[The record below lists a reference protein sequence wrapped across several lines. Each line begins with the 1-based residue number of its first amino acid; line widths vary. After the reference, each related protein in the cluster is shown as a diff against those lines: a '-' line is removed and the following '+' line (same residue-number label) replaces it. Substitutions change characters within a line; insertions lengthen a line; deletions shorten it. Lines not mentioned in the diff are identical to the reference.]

1 MKPGRILLILFGS
14 VGALVS
20 AVLLAGGCATLAVN
34 EWARDTQGFFTAGPE
49 RLDTSTYALT
59 SEGLSIAEDV
69 PDWLFGEGGIADLRV
84 RVSPGDSG
92 RDVFVGVG
100 PQDAVDLYL
109 TGVAHDEVSDLEFDP
124 FDVRYA
130 RRAGTRLPEPPTD
143 QSFWVAQASGPGAQT
158 LVWDVASGSWAVV
171 VMNADGT
178 DGVGVE
184 LSVGVKVGFLE
195 EVATGLLIVGGL
207 GLVLAG
213 LLIWLGVRSRPEP
226 QPAGPRPPGE
236 TAALGGAA
244 EERVSRGEYPVS
256 LEGELDEQHL
266 SRALW
271 LVKWLLAIPHY
282 VVLVFLWMAF
292 WVLTVIAFFAILF
305 TGRYPRSIFEF
316 NVGVVRWTWR
326 VAFYAYSALGTDR
339 YPPFT
344 LGEADYPARVEIPY
358 PERLSRGLVLVKWWL
373 LAIPQYLVVGI
384 FVGGGWYARGWW
396 GTWDDGWG
404 APSMIVV
411 GLPQPGL
418 IGLLV
423 LFGAVTLLFVGRYP
437 RDIFELVIGLNR
449 WAFRVLAYV
458 TLLRDEYPPFRLR
471 P

>member
-1 MKPGRILLILFGS
+1 MSPGRVLLIVFGS
-14 VGALVS
+14 IGALVS
-20 AVLLAGGCATLAVN
+20 AVVLAGGCAILGAN
-34 EWARDTQGFFTAGPE
+34 EWARDTEGFFTAGPE

-84 RVSPGDSG
+84 RVGSSAAG

-109 TGVAHDEVSDLEFDP
+109 ADVAHDEVSDLEFSP
-124 FDVRYA
+124 FDVRYT
-130 RRAGTRLPEPPTD
+130 RRPGEQAPEPPTE
-143 QSFWVAQASGPGAQT
+143 QTFWVAQESGPGTQT

-171 VMNADGT
+171 VMNADGS
-178 DGVGVE
+178 DGVGVDV
-184 LSVGVKVGFLE
+184 SVGVRVGFLE
-195 EVATGLLIVGGL
+195 ELAAGLLIVGGL
-207 GLVLAG
+207 GLVLAA
-213 LLIWLGVRSRPEP
+213 LLIWLGVRGRAEP
-226 QPAGPRPPGE
+226 PPGE
-236 TAALGGAA
+236 PPPPPGAPPGVPQEPA
-244 EERVSRGEYPVS
+244 GYPVTV
-256 LEGELDEQHL
+256 EAELDEAHL

-282 VVLVFLWMAF
+282 VVLVFLWIAF

-305 TGRYPRSIFEF
+305 TGRYPRSIFDF

-326 VAFYAYSALGTDR
+326 VAFYAYSGLGTDR

-344 LGEADYPARVEIPY
+344 LGDADYPARIEIPY

-373 LAIPQYLVVGI
+373 LAIPHYLVVGI
-384 FVGGGWYARGWW
+384 FVGGGWYAWDWWYGWDRW
-396 GTWDDGWG
+396 S
-404 APSMIVV
+404 APSIAVM

-423 LFGAVTLLFVGRYP
+423 LFAAVTLLFAGRYP
-437 RDIFELVIGLNR
+437 RDMFELVVGLNR
-449 WAFRVLAYV
+449 WVFRVLAYAM
-458 TLLRDEYPPFRLR
+458 LLRDEYPPFRLR

>member
-1 MKPGRILLILFGS
+1 MSPGRILLIVFGS
-14 VGALVS
+14 IGALVS
-20 AVLLAGGCATLAVN
+20 AALLAGGCATLAVN
-34 EWARDTQGFFTAGPE
+34 EWSRDTDGFFTAGPE

-69 PDWLFGEGGIADLRV
+69 PDWLFGEGGIADLRI
-84 RVSPGDSG
+84 RVSPSEAG
-92 RDVFVGVG
+92 RAVFVGVG
-100 PQDAVDLYL
+100 PQDAVDVYL
-109 TGVAHDEVSDLEFDP
+109 AGVARDEVSDLEFGP
-124 FDVRYA
+124 FDVRYT
-130 RRAGTRLPEPPTD
+130 RRGGTRAPAPPET
-143 QSFWVAQASGPGAQT
+143 QSFWVSQASGAGTQT
-158 LVWDVASGSWAVV
+158 FVWDVASGSWTVV
-171 VMNADGT
+171 VMNADGAA
-178 DGVGVE
+178 GVGVD

-207 GLVLAG
+207 GLVLAA
-213 LLIWLGVRSRPEP
+213 LLIWLGVHSRPEP
-226 QPAGPRPPGE
+226 PPGGPQPPE
-236 TAALGGAA
+236 DTVAGAA
-244 EERVSRGEYPVS
+244 ASEGAPPGDYPVS
-256 LEGELDEQHL
+256 LEGELDEEHL

-282 VVLVFLWMAF
+282 LVLVFLWIAF

-373 LAIPQYLVVGI
+373 LAIPHYLIVGI
-384 FVGGGWYARGWW
+384 FVGGGWYALGWW
-396 GTWDDGWG
+396 GSWDDGWG
-404 APSMIVV
+404 TPSLIVI

-418 IGLLV
+418 IGLIVFFAAL
-423 LFGAVTLLFVGRYP
+423 ALLFAGRYP
-437 RDIFELVIGLNR
+437 RDMFELAIGLNR
-449 WAFRVLAYV
+449 WVFRVLAYV

>member
-1 MKPGRILLILFGS
+1 MSPGRVLLIVFGS
-14 VGALVS
+14 IGALVS
-20 AVLLAGGCATLAVN
+20 AVVLAGGCAILGAN
-34 EWARDTQGFFTAGPE
+34 EWARDTEGFFTAGPE

-69 PDWLFGEGGIADLRV
+69 PDWLFGEGGIADLRI
-84 RVSPGDSG
+84 RVGSSEAR

-109 TGVAHDEVSDLEFDP
+109 ADVAHDEVRDLEFSP
-124 FDVRYA
+124 FDVRYT
-130 RRAGTRLPEPPTD
+130 RRPGERAPEPPTE
-143 QSFWVAQASGPGAQT
+143 QTFWVAQESGPGTQT

-171 VMNADGT
+171 VMNADGS
-178 DGVGVE
+178 DGVGVDV
-184 LSVGVKVGFLE
+184 SVGVRVGFLE
-195 EVATGLLIVGGL
+195 ELAAGLLIAGGL
-207 GLVLAG
+207 GLVLAA
-213 LLIWLGVRSRPEP
+213 LLIWLGVRGRAEP
-226 QPAGPRPPGE
+226 PPGE
-236 TAALGGAA
+236 SPPPAGAPPGVPQEPA
-244 EERVSRGEYPVS
+244 GYPVTV
-256 LEGELDEQHL
+256 EAELDEAHL

-282 VVLVFLWMAF
+282 VVLVFLWIAF

-305 TGRYPRSIFEF
+305 TGRYPRSIFDF

-326 VAFYAYSALGTDR
+326 VAFYAYSGLGTDR

-344 LGEADYPARVEIPY
+344 LGDADYPARIEIPY

-373 LAIPQYLVVGI
+373 LAIPHYLVVGI
-384 FVGGGWYARGWW
+384 FVGGGWYAWDWWYGWDRW
-396 GTWDDGWG
+396 S
-404 APSMIVV
+404 APSIAVM

-423 LFGAVTLLFVGRYP
+423 LFAAVTLLFAGRYP
-437 RDIFELVIGLNR
+437 RDLFELVVGLNR
-449 WAFRVLAYV
+449 WVFRVLAYV